1 MTVSTPPR
9 PASFS
14 EPVPALGP
22 GESGLE
28 EPALIEA
35 LREQALIEE
44 ARRHARR
51 RRLRNGL
58 GVSIVAAVALVGA
71 LAVRGSGD
79 SHARAGLPSPALANP
94 AAVALKTSGQL
105 TVIGIPTT
113 GRQQPAAQAD
123 GWYGLSTV
131 GRRGQLHY
139 LVRCP
144 DHAKWC
150 GEVESLDW
158 SANGRWL
165 ALSVTSYGAANPY
178 NGIHIVDLATG
189 VDRQL
194 RFCLPP
200 ECGLVRPSLVAR
212 RCQAR
217 VRQRRRNPP
226 HQPRRLQTPPPPDEN
241 AGCNLLTVLVGRRH
255 PYRLRGPAAIAP
267 ALVGLHHPGGR
278 NAPRIA
284 RPRRVRTG
292 LVTRRDE
299 NRLRLPLRRDQARHT
314 DRQGRHTQQRPH
326 LPRDRGVGHPNLVTG
341 QQADRNRGTQVE
353 PRGDLRHE
361 CERQQ
366 PSAAH
371 DRDRRTRSPRTPRR
385 ILAAAPHCMTICYST
400 AQLSSRRLI
409 AQATFPHTGAAERRE
424 ACLLLA
430 PERRTGW
437 SDSLEERPAQQ
448 TDLLLDHER

>member
-200 ECGLVRPSLVAR
+200 ECDWFDLAWSPDAARLAYVSGGEIHLINRDGSRHRLLQTRTPGAISSPSWSADGTRIAFAARPQS
-212 RCQAR
+212 
-217 VRQRRRNPP
+217 
-226 HQPRRLQTPPPPDEN
+226 HQPSSVYIIRADGTRRALLARGASEPAWSPD
-241 AGCNLLTVLVGRRH
+241 GT
-255 PYRLRGPAAIAP
+255 
-267 ALVGLHHPGGR
+267 
-278 NAPRIA
+278 RIA
-284 RPRRVRTG
+284 FASRCDGIKLVTPTGKDVTPNSVRTCRVIG
-292 LVTRRDE
+292 VTS
-299 NRLRLPLRRDQARHT
+299 LIPS
-314 DRQGRHTQQRPH
+314 QQEGEGDSRP
-326 LPRDRGVGHPNLVTG
+326 VG
-341 QQADRNRGTQVE
+341 
-353 PRGDLRHE
+353 
-361 CERQQ
+361 
-366 PSAAH
+366 
-371 DRDRRTRSPRTPRR
+371 
-385 ILAAAPHCMTICYST
+385 
-400 AQLSSRRLI
+400 
-409 AQATFPHTGAAERRE
+409 
-424 ACLLLA
+424 
-430 PERRTGW
+430 
-437 SDSLEERPAQQ
+437 
-448 TDLLLDHER
+448 